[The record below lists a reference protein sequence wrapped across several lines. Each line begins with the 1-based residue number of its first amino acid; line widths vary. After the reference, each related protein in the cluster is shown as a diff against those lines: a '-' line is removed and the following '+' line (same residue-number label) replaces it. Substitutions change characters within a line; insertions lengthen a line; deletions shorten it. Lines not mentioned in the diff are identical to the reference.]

1 MPELKDRAYLARFL
15 VKVDIPSEFMTD
27 DKISEL
33 HEQVNWILQYDFSAD
48 IS

>member
-33 HEQVNWILQYDFSAD
+33 YEQVNRILQYYFSANVL
-48 IS
+48 